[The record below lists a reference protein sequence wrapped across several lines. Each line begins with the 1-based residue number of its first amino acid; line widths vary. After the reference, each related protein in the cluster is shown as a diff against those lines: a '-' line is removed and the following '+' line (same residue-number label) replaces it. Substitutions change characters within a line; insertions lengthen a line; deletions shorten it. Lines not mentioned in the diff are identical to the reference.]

1 VEFNPSQRLDSRENR
16 TADSQDNGV
25 ADVCQVEFYPS
36 SSAPGASETGKC
48 GRTNRVQKKLV
59 EQVEQIKRENPAA
72 TVQLWSEDEARFGL
86 QPIMR
91 RRWAK
96 VGKRPLAETN
106 PCYEWTWS
114 YGAVEMATG
123 ESFFLILPNLQAGS
137 VEIFLSEFAKAQGVS
152 KQKIAILLWDGA
164 PAHRA
169 ALKVPAGIE
178 LVRLPAYTPELNP
191 SERLWSPLRETVAN
205 RWFEQIEEMEDVLI
219 NGIRDLS
226 GQKEYLSSLTN
237 YHWLPSP

>member
-1 VEFNPSQRLDSRENR
+1 MDVELWGGRDGNRGEFLFDFAEFTSQFSRDIFKR
-16 TADSQDNGV
+16 
-25 ADVCQVEFYPS
+25 VCQ
-36 SSAPGASETGKC
+36 G
-48 GRTNRVQKKLV
+48 
-59 EQVEQIKRENPAA
+59 
-72 TVQLWSEDEARFGL
+72 
-86 QPIMR
+86 
-91 RRWAK
+91 
-96 VGKRPLAETN
+96 
-106 PCYEWTWS
+106 
-114 YGAVEMATG
+114 
-123 ESFFLILPNLQAGS
+123 AGS
-137 VEIFLSEFAKAQGVS
+137 S

-226 GQKEYLSSLTN
+226 GQKEYLSSLTK